1 MNRSGEGRAK
11 KAEGRSR
18 RGSCGPLRSLLRA
31 LPVALCGL
39 LVVATASAQDVA
51 TAVVPVVGNVFGAT
65 MVHWKTDV
73 EITNDTGLP
82 ADVALEL
89 PCAPEQPILLLTL
102 APGQS
107 QRFTDITAQAFGIQH
122 VLSPLRVT
130 TSGRRSVSVRATAYA
145 IRDDGSFLS
154 PLQPLGVYVGPSFH
168 PTRILDGLAF
178 SEEYRTTIG
187 LVNFGER
194 DADFLLA
201 LQRIPGRTL
210 AVTRLRVSP
219 NGIIHTS
226 IQSLFPLITDGS
238 GFSVVVETLAP
249 ETHVYASVIESAEH
263 AARFVAPRVG
273 VR

>member
-1 MNRSGEGRAK
+1 MNRSGEGRAQR
-11 KAEGRSR
+11 AEGRNR
-18 RGSCGPLRSLLRA
+18 RGSHGALRSALFALLLA
-31 LPVALCGL
+31 VPA
-39 LVVATASAQDVA
+39 AAQDVA

-89 PCAPEQPILLLTL
+89 PCAPDQPILLLTL

-194 DADFLLA
+194 EADFLLA

-210 AVTRLRVSP
+210 AVTRIRVSP

-238 GFSVVVETLAP
+238 GFSVIVETLAP